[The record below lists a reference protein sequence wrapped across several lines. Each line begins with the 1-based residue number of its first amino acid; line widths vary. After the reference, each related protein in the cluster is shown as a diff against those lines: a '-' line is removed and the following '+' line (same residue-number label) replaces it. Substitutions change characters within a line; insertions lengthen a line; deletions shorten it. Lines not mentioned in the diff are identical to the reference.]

1 MGPRLTLMVSLLAI
15 SAAALG
21 CSAANP
27 SLQPST
33 DLTTALP
40 TSTPDAG
47 GSPLVGC
54 LGPRPDLAAILAIDP
69 GQRPACFGRSAV
81 TFLAAVVAAQVD
93 CVPVQVEP
101 AWLWCP
107 PAAFL
112 APPGTADS
120 RPGSD
125 SIAGATRSALT
136 DDTLMVAAV
145 GVPMLEVYVA
155 PGSGLDQAQFVP
167 GAIVQVTGHFDD
179 PAAAACRV
187 VAAQTEGRLPT
198 PAEVVLA
205 CREAFVM
212 TSVQPGS
219 A

>member
-1 MGPRLTLMVSLLAI
+1 MGPRLTLMVSMLAI
-15 SAAALG
+15 SALG

-33 DLTTALP
+33 DVTTALP

-81 TFLAAVVAAQVD
+81 TFLAALVVAEVE

-107 PAAFL
+107 PAHFL
-112 APPGTADS
+112 APPGRADS

-125 SIAGATRSALT
+125 SIAWATRSAPT
-136 DDTLMVAAV
+136 DDTLMLAFVSGPELA
-145 GVPMLEVYVA
+145 VYVA

-179 PAAAACRV
+179 PAAAACRI
-187 VAAQTEGRLPT
+187 VAAQPEPGWRPPT
-198 PAEVVLA
+198 PAEVVLR
-205 CREAFVM
+205 CREAFVV
-212 TSVQPGS
+212 TSMGPGS